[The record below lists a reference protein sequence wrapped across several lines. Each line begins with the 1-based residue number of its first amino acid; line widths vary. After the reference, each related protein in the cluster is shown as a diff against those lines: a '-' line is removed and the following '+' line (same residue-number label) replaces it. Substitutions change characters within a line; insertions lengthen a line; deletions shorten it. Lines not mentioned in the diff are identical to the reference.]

1 MQAIVNAG
9 YGPSEI
15 LELKDIPKPSPKPN
29 EVLVK
34 IYATTV
40 NRTDCGLR
48 AGKPY
53 FVRFIIGL
61 FRPPWKVMGSE
72 FSGVIE
78 AVGSEVSEFKPGDEV
93 FGLNQKTF
101 GAHAEFMSMPA
112 SGAFAL
118 KPANLSFEESVA
130 IIEGPWLAMNYFHA
144 VGLNKNHK
152 ILINGTSGSIGSS
165 GLQLAKHFG
174 ADVTAVINTKNVQLA
189 KDLRADRVIDYQQED
204 FTRLKDQFDF
214 IFDAVGK
221 SSYSRSKHLL
231 KPNGIYF
238 STELGPGLENIY
250 MSIWGAITRNKKVIF
265 PIPKENKQDIL
276 LFKALAEN
284 GELKPVIDRYYSL
297 DQVPDACRYV
307 ETGEKTGNV
316 VVRVV
321 DSAP

>member
-1 MQAIVNAG
+1 MKAIVNPG
-9 YGPSEI
+9 YGSPDI
-15 LELKDIPKPSPKPN
+15 LTLQDIPKPSPGPN

-34 IYATTV
+34 IHATTV

-48 AGKPY
+48 AGKPF

-72 FSGVIE
+72 FSGVVE
-78 AVGSEVSEFKPGDEV
+78 AVGSEVSEFKSGDEV

-101 GAHAEFMSMPA
+101 GAHAEFMCMPA
-112 SGAFAL
+112 SGAITL
-118 KPANLSFEESVA
+118 KPSNLSFEESVA
-130 IIEGPWLAMNYFHA
+130 IIEGPWLAMNYYHA
-144 VGLNKNHK
+144 VGLNKDHK

-174 ADVTAVINTKNVQLA
+174 ADVTAVINTKNIELA
-189 KDLRADRVIDYQQED
+189 KKLGADRVIDYQQED
-204 FTRLKDQFDF
+204 FTKLNDRFDF

-231 KPNGIYF
+231 KDRGRYF

-276 LFKALAEN
+276 FFKTLAEN
-284 GELKPVIDRYYSL
+284 GELKPVIDRYYTL

-307 ETGEKTGNV
+307 ETGEKTGHV
-316 VVRVV
+316 VIRVKH
-321 DSAP
+321 